1 MNPTLTAEAA
11 LDRYYLETRCKV
23 IEIAANLD
31 RIDGGAGAASVRND
45 PRLAKIREAI
55 GALLDDKG
63 NRAAQC
69 QMIFS
74 LPYEPEWTAPNA
86 RP

>member
-11 LDRYYLETRCKV
+11 LDRYYLETRCK
-23 IEIAANLD
+23 ILEIAANLD
-31 RIDGGAGAASVRND
+31 RIDGGAGAVAVRSD
-45 PRLAKIREAI
+45 PRLAKIHDAI
-55 GALLDDKG
+55 NALLDEKG
-63 NRAAQC
+63 GRAERC

-74 LPYEPEWTAPNA
+74 LPYESKWVAPNA